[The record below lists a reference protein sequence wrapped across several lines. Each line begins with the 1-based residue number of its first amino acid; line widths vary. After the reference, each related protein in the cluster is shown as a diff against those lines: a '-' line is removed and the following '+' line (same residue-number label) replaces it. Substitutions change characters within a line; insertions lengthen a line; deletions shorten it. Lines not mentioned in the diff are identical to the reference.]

1 MRNLLFGLL
10 LIGAPVFGAN
20 TAALLNG
27 TPQEKAAAAQAL
39 GYAKDESAVDA
50 LAKAALDNDSAVAYA
65 AADAL
70 GAIGTSPAADALLT
84 ALKGRHFDSLASG
97 ALRCAEARRLARDA
111 GRAKALFAVCFEK
124 GASNHRAAALLG
136 LAQIDPVT
144 YAEAVSQALQGAD
157 PVMARA
163 AVAAVTAEARLA
175 AVALAVLPALKDE
188 TKAQVVAALIPH
200 AETAGI
206 KPALQAALTD
216 DSPPVRL
223 AGIRAAVRTAD
234 AAALPALF
242 ALTSKPDEEGRAA
255 TLSMAAMS
263 AKGTDDFLYG
273 EMMKDGPE
281 RVKAIGLLAS
291 RGQAELVQRLC
302 DASLYTVAGVSAAAG
317 DAFRACVRQ
326 ETFAQALAFTFGPL
340 PAAQRGPMVSALASV
355 AQQLP
360 DEARAIRDVEEVIA
374 KADAAGKTEMVTLM
388 GGVQTE
394 AARDLLIAQAKA
406 GDIEL
411 RKAAVRVLS
420 QWNSVLAVAP
430 LMGIARQDA
439 ERSVRILAVRGLLAL
454 LQKPN
459 AMAKDQRLAVMT
471 ELAGVAERIED
482 KKALFAQ
489 VKATGGKAAD
499 ALRKQLAEACG
510 LANMQEHIVA
520 AVNAGGGAVGEFK
533 ADTGFS
539 GGSVFA
545 VKLAADTADASAAA
559 PEEVYQSCRFRD
571 STYIF
576 GGLKQG
582 QAYAL
587 RLHFAETFHERAGL
601 RVFDVVA
608 NGKTVLADYDILA
621 KSGKKMKAVTETV
634 DVAADAAGK
643 LSVAFK
649 TKRDQALVNGLEV
662 LEVGS
667 AREDTRP
674 PTPVLKVE
682 GERPREPVAKPG
694 QIRVLLLTGA
704 NNHNWQATTAA
715 LRDIF
720 AVSPKFFVTVTE
732 KPWEMK
738 PADLAGCDLIF
749 SNWNTFGKG
758 KDAPEWSAE
767 MKAAF
772 MAWIKKG
779 GGFVAMHSGGCL
791 FYDWDEFQSLAGG
804 AWEKGTFHP
813 HMQNF
818 TVNIADKV
826 HPVTRGMKDF
836 ETFDEP
842 WQKTGNR
849 NPNRHV
855 LVSGVVSKENKG
867 SGEPEPF
874 AWVIDMGKGRCFN
887 LVLGHDVKALDNAG
901 CRTLILRGAEWA
913 ATGDVK

>member
-1 MRNLLFGLL
+1 MFSLTG
-10 LIGAPVFGAN
+10 FGAD
-20 TAALLNG
+20 TLLMLNG

-39 GYAKDESAVDA
+39 GYAKDENAVDA
-50 LAKAALDNDSAVAYA
+50 LAKAALDGDPAVAYA

-84 ALKGRHFDSLASG
+84 ALKGGNLDSLTSG
-97 ALRCAEARRLARDA
+97 ALRCAEARRLAKDD
-111 GRAKALFAVCFEK
+111 GRAKALFVVCFEK
-124 GASNHRAAALLG
+124 GAPNHKAAALLG

-144 YAEAVSQALQGAD
+144 YAEAISQALQGAD
-157 PVMARA
+157 PVIARA
-163 AVAAVTAEARLA
+163 AVAAVTAKARLA
-175 AVALAVLPALKDE
+175 AVALAALPALKDE
-188 TKAQVVAALIPH
+188 AKARVLTALIPH
-200 AETAGI
+200 AETAGV
-206 KPALQAALTD
+206 KQALLAALTEE
-216 DSPPVRL
+216 SLPVRL

-255 TLSMAAMS
+255 TLAMAAMS

-273 EMMKDGPE
+273 EMKKDGPE

-302 DASLYTVAGVSAAAG
+302 DASLYMVAGVNAAAG

-340 PAAQRGPMVSALASV
+340 PAAQRGQLISALASV

-360 DEARAIRDVEEVIA
+360 DEARAIRDVAEVIA
-374 KADAAGKTEMVTLM
+374 KADAAGKTEMVTLL
-388 GGVQTE
+388 GGLQTE

-406 GDIEL
+406 GDVEL

-420 QWNSVLAVAP
+420 QWNSMLAVAP
-430 LMGIARQDA
+430 LMGIARQDSD
-439 ERSVRILAVRGLLAL
+439 RSVRILAVRGVLAL

-459 AMAKDQRLAVMT
+459 VMAKDQRLAVMV
-471 ELAGVAERIED
+471 ELTGVAERIEE
-482 KKALFAQ
+482 KKALHSL

-510 LANMQEHIVA
+510 LTNVQEHVVA

-545 VKLAADTADASAAA
+545 VKLEADTTDASDAA

-576 GGLKQG
+576 GGLKPG
-582 QAYAL
+582 RAYAL
-587 RLHFAETFHERAGL
+587 RLHFAETFHERAGV
-601 RVFDVVA
+601 RVFDVVV

-621 KSGKKMKAVTETV
+621 KAGKRMKAVTETV

-643 LSVAFK
+643 LAVAFK

-662 LEVGS
+662 LEVGP

-704 NNHNWQATTAA
+704 NNHNWQATTTA
-715 LRDIF
+715 LREIF
-720 AVSPKFFVTVTE
+720 AESPKFFVTVTE

-767 MKAAF
+767 MKASF

-779 GGFVAMHSGGCL
+779 GGFVVMHSGGCL
-791 FYDWDEFQSLAGG
+791 FYDWEEFQTLTGG

-818 TVNIADKV
+818 TVNIADKE
-826 HPVTRGMKDF
+826 HPVTRGLKDF

-874 AWVIDMGKGRCFN
+874 AWVTDMGKGRCFN
-887 LVLGHDVKALDNAG
+887 LVLGHDVKALGNAG

>member
-1 MRNLLFGLL
+1 MFGLT
-10 LIGAPVFGAN
+10 GFGAD
-20 TAALLNG
+20 TLLVLNG
-27 TPQEKAAAAQAL
+27 TLQEKAAAAQTL
-39 GYAKDESAVDA
+39 GYAKDERAVDA
-50 LAKAALDNDSAVAYA
+50 LAKAALDNDLVVANA

-70 GAIGTSPAADALLT
+70 GAIGTSQAADALLT
-84 ALKGRHFDSLASG
+84 ALKGGSLDSLAG
-97 ALRCAEARRLARDA
+97 GTLRCAEARRLAQDM
-111 GRAKALFAVCFEK
+111 GRAKELFALCFEK
-124 GASNHRAAALLG
+124 GAPKQKAAALLG
-136 LAQIDPVT
+136 LAQIDPVM
-144 YAEAVSQALQGAD
+144 YADAISRALQGAD

-163 AVAAVTAEARLA
+163 AVAAVTAEGRLA
-175 AVALAVLPALKDE
+175 AVALAALPALKDE
-188 TKAQVVAALIPH
+188 AKARVLTALIPH
-200 AETAGI
+200 AEAAGV
-206 KPALQAALTD
+206 KQALRAALTD
-216 DSPPVRL
+216 EALPVRL
-223 AGIRAAVRTAD
+223 AGMRAAVRTAD

-242 ALTSKPDEEGRAA
+242 ALTAKPDEEGRAA
-255 TLSMAAMS
+255 TLAMAAMS

-273 EMMKDGPE
+273 EMKKDGPE
-281 RVKAIGLLAS
+281 LIKAIGLLAS
-291 RGQAELVQRLC
+291 RGQPELVQRLC
-302 DASLYTVAGVSAAAG
+302 DASLYAVAGVNTAVG

-326 ETFAQALAFTFGPL
+326 ENFAQALTFTFGPL
-340 PAAQRGPMVSALASV
+340 PAAQRGPVVSALASV
-355 AQQLP
+355 VQQLP
-360 DEARAIRDVEEVIA
+360 DEARAIRDVAEVIA
-374 KADAAGKTEMVTLM
+374 KADAAEKMEILTLL
-388 GGVQTE
+388 GGLQTE
-394 AARDLLIAQAKA
+394 AARDLLVAQTKA
-406 GDIEL
+406 GDSEL
-411 RKAAVRVLS
+411 RKSAVRVLS
-420 QWNSVLAVAP
+420 QWNSPLAVAP
-430 LMGIARQDA
+430 LMTVARQDA
-439 ERSVRILAVRGLLAL
+439 DRSVRILAVRGLLAL

-459 AMAKDQRLAVMT
+459 VMAKDQRLAVMT
-471 ELAGVAERIED
+471 ELAGVAERIEE
-482 KKALFAQ
+482 KKALHSL

-499 ALRKQLAEACG
+499 ALRKQLAESCG
-510 LANMQEHIVA
+510 LTNVQEHVVA

-545 VKLAADTADASAAA
+545 VKLEADTTDASDAA

-576 GGLKQG
+576 GGLKPGQG
-582 QAYAL
+582 YTL

-621 KSGKKMKAVTETV
+621 KSGKKMKAVTEAV

-643 LSVAFK
+643 LAVAFK

-667 AREDTRP
+667 AREDIRP
-674 PTPVLKVE
+674 PTPVQKVE
-682 GERPREPVAKPG
+682 GERPRDVVAKPG
-694 QIRVLLLTGA
+694 QLRVLLLTGA

-715 LRDIF
+715 LKEIF
-720 AVSPKFFVTVTE
+720 AESPKFFVTVNE

-738 PADLAGCDLIF
+738 PSDLASCDLIF

-779 GGFVAMHSGGCL
+779 GGFVVMHSGGCL
-791 FYDWDEFQSLAGG
+791 FYDWDEFQSLTGG

-818 TVNIADKV
+818 TVNIADKE

-836 ETFDEP
+836 ETYDEP

-874 AWVIDMGKGRCFN
+874 AWVTEVGKGRCFN
-887 LVLGHDVKALDNAG
+887 LVLGHDIKALGNAG

-913 ATGDVK
+913 ATGVVK